1 MHTGKF
7 KDEKLYANARFC
19 TWSDIGNDKDHGQHY
34 PMQHRGG
41 AVMNMSQQVNQKVT
55 ASHLKRQAYCYV
67 RQSTLKQVFE
77 NTESTKR
84 QYALRERAVAL
95 GWPVVQIVTV
105 DSDLGETATSVA
117 DRKGFQKLMTE
128 VSLGRVGL
136 VMGLEVSRLAR
147 NNADWA
153 RLLEICAITD
163 TLILDEEGVYNPT
176 DFNDRLL
183 LNMKGTFSEVELH
196 VLRSR
201 LRGGI
206 LSKARRGEL
215 KTRLPTGFVYNHND
229 KIIIDPDKQVQQS
242 IRLFFDIFQ
251 RTGAAF
257 ATVKAFA
264 KDDVKFPC
272 RMHLGP
278 DKGKLKWQRLTS
290 ARALVILKNPRY
302 AGAYY
307 YGRQRS
313 RKNVDGSTTYFQ
325 VPRDQW
331 LVLLKDIHPG
341 YITWEQYE
349 ENLRRIRQNAIAYNV
364 IDRKTPPREGS
375 CLLQGLAVCGKCGQ
389 RMTIR
394 YKYQRKN
401 RLKPVYLCQRNR
413 IERWE
418 NSCQYIPGAAI
429 DEAISKLLL
438 ASVTPLTLEV
448 ALQVQKELENR
459 FYEADKLRKQQV
471 QRAEYEANLAR
482 RRFMQVDPD
491 NRLVADTLEAEWN
504 TKLRHLQDANDYYE
518 THRRRESE
526 KLKKAQQQKV
536 LKLTRDFPA
545 IWKNPKTPA
554 REKKRMIRFLI
565 EDVTMIRGEDI
576 TLHVRFKGGATK
588 TLKLPLP
595 LKGWQYNMTD
605 PKIVELV
612 DELLIDHSYSQIAT
626 ILNRRGYKSGQG
638 HRIDR
643 RTVVGITHKYKLKT
657 RYARLRATGKLRVNE
672 VAGLLG
678 VTVATVRRWGK
689 KGIIK
694 TYPYN
699 DRNECLY
706 EHPGVNSPLMKK
718 RAQQAENN

>member
-1 MHTGKF
+1 
-7 KDEKLYANARFC
+7 
-19 TWSDIGNDKDHGQHY
+19 
-34 PMQHRGG
+34 
-41 AVMNMSQQVNQKVT
+41 MSHLTEQKVT
-55 ASHLKRQAYCYV
+55 ASHLKRKAYCYV
-67 RQSTLKQVFE
+67 RQSTIKQVFE

-95 GWPVVQIVTV
+95 GWPLVQIVTV
-105 DSDLGETATSVA
+105 DSDQGETATSVA
-117 DRKGFQKLMTE
+117 DRQGFQKLMAD

-201 LRGGI
+201 LRGGV

-215 KTRLPTGFVYNHND
+215 KTRLPTGFVYDHND

-264 KDDVKFPC
+264 KDDVKIPC
-272 RMHLGP
+272 RIHLGP

-290 ARALVILKNPRY
+290 GRAQTILKNPRY

-325 VPRDQW
+325 VPRDEW
-331 LVLLKDIHPG
+331 LVLIKDAHPG

-364 IDRKTPPREGS
+364 IDRKTPPREGP
-375 CLLQGLAVCGKCGQ
+375 CLLQGLAICGKCGQ

-394 YKYQRKN
+394 YKYRSQK
-401 RLKPVYLCQRNR
+401 RLDPVYLCQRHR

-418 NSCQYIPGAAI
+418 SSCQYIPGAAI

-438 ASVTPLTLEV
+438 ESVTPLTLEV
-448 ALQVQKELENR
+448 AMQVQKELENR
-459 FYEADKLRKQQV
+459 FNDADKLRKQQV
-471 QRAEYEANLAR
+471 ERAEYEANLAR
-482 RRFMQVDPD
+482 RRFMKVDPD

-504 TKLRHLQDANDYYE
+504 EKLRELQDAHDYYE
-518 THRRRESE
+518 THRHRESE
-526 KLKKAQQQKV
+526 KLKQAQQKEV
-536 LKLTRDFPA
+536 FKLAKDFPRL
-545 IWKNPKTPA
+545 WKNPKTPA

-565 EDVTMIRGEDI
+565 EDVTMTRGKEI
-576 TLHVRFKGGATK
+576 LLCVRFKGGATK
-588 TLKLPLP
+588 MMSLPLP
-595 LKGWQYNMTD
+595 LKGWQYNVTN
-605 PKIVELV
+605 PEIVEIV
-612 DELLIDHSYSQIAT
+612 DELLTNHTNSEIA
-626 ILNRRGYKSGQG
+626 IKLNKLDYKSGQG
-638 HRIDR
+638 HQFDR
-643 RTVVGITHKYKLKT
+643 TIVKGITHSYKLKT
-657 RYARLRATGKLRVNE
+657 RFARLRATGMLTADE
-672 VAGLLG
+672 VASLLR

-689 KGIIK
+689 NGTIK

-699 DRNECLY
+699 DRNGCLY
-706 EHPGVNSPLMKK
+706 EHPGVTSALMKN
-718 RAQQAENN
+718 RA

>member
-1 MHTGKF
+1 MPLH
-7 KDEKLYANARFC
+7 
-19 TWSDIGNDKDHGQHY
+19 
-34 PMQHRGG
+34 
-41 AVMNMSQQVNQKVT
+41 VNQKVT

-105 DSDLGETATSVA
+105 DSDLGETAASVS
-117 DRKGFQKLMTE
+117 DRQGFQKLMTE

-153 RLLEICAITD
+153 RLLEICGITD
-163 TLILDEEGVYNPT
+163 TLILDEEGIYDPT

-201 LRGGI
+201 LRGGA
-206 LSKARRGEL
+206 LSKARRGEF
-215 KTRLPTGFVYNHND
+215 KTRLPTGFVYDHND
-229 KIIIDPDKQVQQS
+229 KIIIDPDTQVQQS
-242 IRLFFDIFQ
+242 FLLFFDVFQ

-272 RMHLGP
+272 RIHMGP
-278 DKGKLKWQRLTS
+278 NKGELKWQRLTS
-290 ARALVILKNPRY
+290 SRAQMILRNPRY

-313 RKNVDGSTTYFQ
+313 RKNVDGSTSYFT

-331 LVLLKDIHPG
+331 IVLIKDAHPG

-349 ENLRRIRQNAIAYNV
+349 ENVQRVRQNAIAYN
-364 IDRKTPPREGS
+364 IIGRKTPPREGP
-375 CLLQGLAVCGKCGQ
+375 CLLQGLAICGKCGQ

-394 YKYQRKN
+394 YKYQSKGRIE
-401 RLKPVYLCQRNR
+401 PAYLCQRHR

-418 NSCQYIPGAAI
+418 NSCQYIPGAGI
-429 DEAISKLLL
+429 DEAISKLVFE
-438 ASVTPLTLEV
+438 SVTPLTLEV
-448 ALQVQKELENR
+448 ALQVQRELENR
-459 FYEADKLRKQQV
+459 FNEADKLRKQQV
-471 QRAEYEANLAR
+471 ERAQYEANLAR

-504 TKLRHLQDANDYYE
+504 EKLRHLQDASDYYE

-526 KLKKAQQQKV
+526 KLKKLQEQEV

-545 IWKNPKTPA
+545 IWKNPRTPA

-565 EDVTMIRGEDI
+565 EDVTMIRAEDI

-595 LKGWQYNMTD
+595 LQGWQYNLTD
-605 PKIVELV
+605 PKIVEIV
-612 DELLIDHSYSQIAT
+612 DELLSDHTYSEIAT
-626 ILNRRGYKSGQG
+626 ILDNRGFKSGQG
-638 HRIDR
+638 SRITR
-643 RTVVGITHKYKLKT
+643 RTVVGITHGYKLKT
-657 RYARLRATGKLRVNE
+657 RYARLRATGKLRVEE
-672 VAGLLG
+672 VAKLLG
-678 VTVATVRRWGK
+678 KTVATVRRWGK
-689 KGIIK
+689 KVSSKPIPIMIAMDAF
-694 TYPYN
+694 TSIPVSTH
-699 DRNECLY
+699 RL
-706 EHPGVNSPLMKK
+706 
-718 RAQQAENN
+718 

>member
-1 MHTGKF
+1 
-7 KDEKLYANARFC
+7 
-19 TWSDIGNDKDHGQHY
+19 
-34 PMQHRGG
+34 
-41 AVMNMSQQVNQKVT
+41 MNMPYRANQKVT

-84 QYALRERAVAL
+84 QYALREHAIAL
-95 GWPVVQIVTV
+95 GWPMVQIVTI
-105 DSDLGETATSVA
+105 DTDLGETAASVA
-117 DRKGFQKLMTE
+117 DRQGFQKLMTE
-128 VSLGRVGL
+128 VSMGRVGL

-163 TLILDEEGVYNPT
+163 TLILDEEGIYNPT

-215 KTRLPTGFVYNHND
+215 KTRLPTGFVYDHND
-229 KIIIDPDKQVQQS
+229 KVIIDPDKQIQQCL
-242 IRLFFDIFQ
+242 RLFFDIFQ

-264 KDDVKFPC
+264 TDDMKFPC

-278 DKGKLKWQRLTS
+278 DKGKVKWQRLTS
-290 ARALVILKNPRY
+290 GRALSILNNPRF

-313 RKNVDGSTTYFQ
+313 RLNVDGSTTYFQ

-331 LVLLKDIHPG
+331 LVLIKDAHPG
-341 YITWEQYE
+341 YITWQQYE
-349 ENLRRIRQNAIAYNV
+349 DNLQRLRQNAVAYNV
-364 IDRKTPPREGS
+364 IDRKTPAREGP

-394 YKYQRKN
+394 YKYQKKGRIE
-401 RLKPVYLCQRNR
+401 PAYLCQRHR

-418 NSCQYIPGAAI
+418 SSCQYIPGAKI

-438 ASVTPLTLEV
+438 DSVTPLTLEV
-448 ALQVQKELENR
+448 ALQVQKELEDR
-459 FYEADKLRKQQV
+459 FNEADKLRKQQV
-471 QRAEYEANLAR
+471 QRAEYEANIAR

-504 TKLRHLQDANDYYE
+504 EKLRQLQDAIDYYE
-518 THRRRESE
+518 DHRQKESE
-526 KLKKAQQQKV
+526 KLKSVQKKEI
-536 LKLTRDFPA
+536 LKLAKDFPRL
-545 IWKNPKTPA
+545 WKNPRTPF

-565 EDVTMIRGEDI
+565 EDVTMIRKEENI
-576 TLHVRFKGGATK
+576 TLHVRFKGGAKK
-588 TLKLPLP
+588 TLTLPPP
-595 LKGWQYNMTD
+595 LKGWQYNATD
-605 PKIVELV
+605 PKIVQMV
-612 DELLIDHSYSQIAT
+612 DELLTDHNYAEIAT
-626 ILNRRGYKSGQG
+626 ILDNRGFKTSQDNRFDRNVIKS
-638 HRIDR
+638 
-643 RTVVGITHKYKLKT
+643 ITYNYKLKT
-657 RYARLRATGKLRVNE
+657 RFARLRATGKLTADE
-672 VAGLLG
+672 VASLLG
-678 VTVATVRRWGK
+678 VTAQTARKWGK
-689 KGIIK
+689 EGTIK

-699 DRNECLY
+699 DRNGCLY
-706 EHPGVNSPLMKK
+706 EHPGVNSPLMPSEHN
-718 RAQQAENN
+718 Q

>member
-1 MHTGKF
+1 
-7 KDEKLYANARFC
+7 
-19 TWSDIGNDKDHGQHY
+19 
-34 PMQHRGG
+34 
-41 AVMNMSQQVNQKVT
+41 MNMSPRANQKVS

-84 QYALRERAVAL
+84 QYALRERAIAL

-105 DSDLGETATSVA
+105 DSDLGQTATSVA
-117 DRKGFQKLMTE
+117 DRQGFQKLMTE

-153 RLLEICAITD
+153 RLLEICGITD
-163 TLILDEEGVYNPT
+163 TLILDEDGIYNPT

-215 KTRLPTGFVYNHND
+215 KTRLPTGFVYDHND

-264 KDDVKFPC
+264 ADDMKFPC

-278 DKGKLKWQRLTS
+278 DKDKVKWQRLTS
-290 ARALVILKNPRY
+290 GRALSILKNPRF

-313 RKNVDGSTTYFQ
+313 QINVDGSTTYFQ

-331 LVLLKDIHPG
+331 LVLIKDVHPG
-341 YITWEQYE
+341 YITWGQYE
-349 ENLRRIRQNAIAYNV
+349 ENLRRMRQNAVAYNN
-364 IDRKTPPREGS
+364 IDRKTPPREGP
-375 CLLQGLAVCGKCGQ
+375 CLLQGLAICGKCGQ

-394 YKYQRKN
+394 YKYQRKG
-401 RLKPVYLCQRNR
+401 RIEPAYLCQRNR

-418 NSCQYIPGAAI
+418 SSCQYIPGAGI
-429 DEAISKLLL
+429 DEAIGKLLL
-438 ASVTPLTLEV
+438 DSVTPLTLEV
-448 ALQVQKELENR
+448 ALQVQQELENR
-459 FYEADKLRKQQV
+459 FKEADKLRKQQV
-471 QRAEYEANLAR
+471 ERAEYEANLAR
-482 RRFMQVDPD
+482 RRFMQVDPE
-491 NRLVADTLEAEWN
+491 NRLVADTLEAQWN
-504 TKLRHLQDANDYYE
+504 EKLRHLQDANDYYE
-518 THRRRESE
+518 KHRRQESE
-526 KLKKAQQQKV
+526 KLKKTQQKEV
-536 LKLTRDFPA
+536 LQLAKDFPRL
-545 IWKNPKTPA
+545 WKNPRTPV
-554 REKKRMIRFLI
+554 REKKRMIRYLI
-565 EDVTMIRGEDI
+565 EDVTMIRADDI
-576 TLHVRFKGGATK
+576 RLHVRFKGGATK

-595 LKGWQYNMTD
+595 LKGWQYNVTD
-605 PKIVELV
+605 PKIVEIV
-612 DELLIDHSYSQIAT
+612 DELLTDHTNSEIAI
-626 ILNRRGYKSGQG
+626 ILNKRGYKSGQG

-643 RTVVGITHKYKLKT
+643 QTVVGITHKYKLKT
-657 RYARLRATGKLRVNE
+657 RYARLRATGKLRANE
-672 VAGLLG
+672 VANLLR

-689 KGIIK
+689 KGIIN

-699 DRNECLY
+699 DRNGCLY

-718 RAQQAENN
+718 RAQETENI

>member
-1 MHTGKF
+1 
-7 KDEKLYANARFC
+7 
-19 TWSDIGNDKDHGQHY
+19 
-34 PMQHRGG
+34 
-41 AVMNMSQQVNQKVT
+41 MNISQRVNQKVT

-95 GWPVVQIVTV
+95 GWPAVQIVTV
-105 DSDLGETATSVA
+105 DSDLGETASSVA
-117 DRKGFQKLMTE
+117 DRQGFQKLMTE

-147 NNADWA
+147 NNTDWA
-153 RLLEICAITD
+153 KLLEICAITD
-163 TLILDEEGVYNPT
+163 TLILDEEGVYDPT

-215 KTRLPTGFVYNHND
+215 KTRLPTGFVYDHD
-229 KIIIDPDKQVQQS
+229 DAVILDPDKRVQQS

-272 RMHLGP
+272 RLHLGP
-278 DKGKLKWQRLTS
+278 DRGQIKWQRLTS
-290 ARALVILKNPRY
+290 ARALVMLKNPRY

-331 LVLLKDIHPG
+331 LVLIKDAHPA
-341 YITWEQYE
+341 YISWEQYE
-349 ENLRRIRQNAIAYNV
+349 ENLHRLRQNAVAYNV
-364 IDRKTPPREGS
+364 IDRKTPPREGP
-375 CLLQGLAVCGKCGQ
+375 CLLQGLAICGKCGQ

-394 YKYQRKN
+394 YKYNRKG
-401 RLKPVYLCQRNR
+401 RVEPAYLCQRHR

-418 NSCQYIPGAAI
+418 SSCQYIPGAAI
-429 DEAISKLLL
+429 DTAIEKRLLE
-438 ASVTPLTLEV
+438 SVNPLTLEV
-448 ALQVQKELENR
+448 ALQVQKELESR
-459 FYEADKLRKQQV
+459 FAEADKLRKQQV
-471 QRAEYEANLAR
+471 ERAEYEANLAQ

-504 TKLRHLQDANDYYE
+504 GKLRRLQDANDYYE
-518 THRRRESE
+518 RHRKLESE
-526 KLKKAQQQKV
+526 RLKKVQEKRVIQLA
-536 LKLTRDFPA
+536 RDFPRL
-545 IWKNPKTPA
+545 WKNPNTSA
-554 REKKRMIRFLI
+554 REKKRMIRLLI
-565 EDVTMIRGEDI
+565 EDVTMIRDEQI
-576 TLHVRFKGGATK
+576 TLHVRFRGGATK
-588 TLKLPLP
+588 TLTLPPP
-595 LKGWQYNMTD
+595 LQGWQYSLTD
-605 PKIVELV
+605 PEIVKTI
-612 DELLIDHSYSQIAT
+612 DELLSDHTNSEIAT
-626 ILNRRGYKSGQG
+626 ILHNRGFRSGQG
-638 HRIDR
+638 HRIDG
-643 RTVVGITHKYKLKT
+643 TVVKSITHTYKLKT
-657 RYARLRATGKLRVNE
+657 RYARMRATGKLTAEE
-672 VAGLLG
+672 VAKLTK

-689 KGIIK
+689 KGMIK

-699 DRNECLY
+699 DRKGLLY
-706 EHPGVNSPLMKK
+706 EHPGVRSPLMKR
-718 RAQQAENN
+718 RA

>member
-1 MHTGKF
+1 
-7 KDEKLYANARFC
+7 
-19 TWSDIGNDKDHGQHY
+19 
-34 PMQHRGG
+34 
-41 AVMNMSQQVNQKVT
+41 MNMPRRANQKVS

-84 QYALRERAVAL
+84 QYALRERAIAL
-95 GWPVVQIVTV
+95 GWPAFQIVTV

-117 DRKGFQKLMTE
+117 DRQGFQKLMTE

-163 TLILDEEGVYNPT
+163 TLILDEEGVYDPT

-251 RTGAAF
+251 RTGAGF

-272 RMHLGP
+272 RIHLGP

-290 ARALVILKNPRY
+290 GRARVILKNPRY

-325 VPRDQW
+325 VPRNEW
-331 LVLLKDIHPG
+331 LVLIKDVHPG

-364 IDRKTPPREGS
+364 IDRKTPPREGP
-375 CLLQGLAVCGKCGQ
+375 CLLQGLAICGKCGQ

-394 YKYQRKN
+394 YKYQRKG
-401 RLKPVYLCQRNR
+401 RIDPVYLCQRHR

-418 NSCQYIPGAAI
+418 SSCQYIPGASI

-438 ASVTPLTLEV
+438 ESVTPLTLEV

-459 FYEADKLRKQQV
+459 FNEADKLRKQQV
-471 QRAEYEANLAR
+471 VRAEYEANLAR

-504 TKLRHLQDANDYYE
+504 GKLRHLQDANDYYE
-518 THRRRESE
+518 THRRRESD
-526 KLKKAQQQKV
+526 KLKKAQQKEV
-536 LKLTRDFPA
+536 LKLAKDFPRL
-545 IWKNPKTPA
+545 WKNPRTPV

-565 EDVTMIRGEDI
+565 EDVTMIRAANI

-588 TLKLPLP
+588 TLKIPLP
-595 LKGWQYNMTD
+595 LKGWQYNLTD
-605 PKIVELV
+605 QKIVEIV
-612 DELLIDHSYSQIAT
+612 DELLPDHTYSEIAT
-626 ILNRRGYKSGQG
+626 ILDKRGYKSGQG

-643 RTVVGITHKYKLKT
+643 NVVKGITHKYKLKT
-657 RYARLRATGKLRVNE
+657 RFARLRATGKLTVDE
-672 VAGLLG
+672 VASLLG
-678 VTVATVRRWGK
+678 VTAATVRRWAK
-689 KGIIK
+689 KDVIK

-699 DRNECLY
+699 DRNGCLY

-718 RAQQAENN
+718 RAQEAENK

>member
-1 MHTGKF
+1 
-7 KDEKLYANARFC
+7 
-19 TWSDIGNDKDHGQHY
+19 
-34 PMQHRGG
+34 
-41 AVMNMSQQVNQKVT
+41 MNMPRRANQKVS

-84 QYALRERAVAL
+84 QYALRERAIAL
-95 GWPVVQIVTV
+95 GWPAFQIVTV

-117 DRKGFQKLMTE
+117 DRQGFQKLMTE

-163 TLILDEEGVYNPT
+163 TLILDEEGVYDPT

-272 RMHLGP
+272 RIHLGP

-290 ARALVILKNPRY
+290 GRARVILKNPRY

-325 VPRDQW
+325 VPRNEW
-331 LVLLKDIHPG
+331 LVLIKDVHPG

-364 IDRKTPPREGS
+364 IDRKTPPREGP
-375 CLLQGLAVCGKCGQ
+375 CLLQGLAICGKCGQ

-394 YKYQRKN
+394 YKYQRKG
-401 RLKPVYLCQRNR
+401 RIDAVYLCQRHR

-418 NSCQYIPGAAI
+418 SSCQYIPGASI

-438 ASVTPLTLEV
+438 ESVTPLTLEV

-459 FYEADKLRKQQV
+459 FNEADKLRKQQV
-471 QRAEYEANLAR
+471 VRAEYEANLAR

-504 TKLRHLQDANDYYE
+504 GKLRHLQDANDYYE
-518 THRRRESE
+518 THRRRESD
-526 KLKKAQQQKV
+526 KLKKAQQKEV
-536 LKLTRDFPA
+536 LKLAKDFPRL
-545 IWKNPKTPA
+545 WKNPRTPV

-565 EDVTMIRGEDI
+565 EDVTMIRAANI

-588 TLKLPLP
+588 TLKIPLP
-595 LKGWQYNMTD
+595 LKGWQYNLTD
-605 PKIVELV
+605 QKIVEIV
-612 DELLIDHSYSQIAT
+612 DELLPDHTYSEIAT
-626 ILNRRGYKSGQG
+626 ILDKRGYKSGQG

-643 RTVVGITHKYKLKT
+643 NVVKGITHKYKLKT
-657 RYARLRATGKLRVNE
+657 RFARLRATGKLTVDE
-672 VAGLLG
+672 VASLLG
-678 VTVATVRRWGK
+678 VTAATVRRWAK
-689 KGIIK
+689 KDVIK

-699 DRNECLY
+699 DRNGCLY

-718 RAQQAENN
+718 RAQEAENK

>member
-1 MHTGKF
+1 
-7 KDEKLYANARFC
+7 
-19 TWSDIGNDKDHGQHY
+19 
-34 PMQHRGG
+34 
-41 AVMNMSQQVNQKVT
+41 MNMPRRVNQKVT

-84 QYALRERAVAL
+84 QYALRERAIAL

-117 DRKGFQKLMTE
+117 DRQGFQKLMTE
-128 VSLGRVGL
+128 VSLGHVGL

-215 KTRLPTGFVYNHND
+215 KTRLPTGFVYDHND

-242 IRLFFDIFQ
+242 LRLFFDIFQ

-272 RMHLGP
+272 RIHLGP
-278 DKGKLKWQRLTS
+278 DKGNLKWQRLTS
-290 ARALVILKNPRY
+290 GRARVILKNPRY

-325 VPRDQW
+325 VPRDEW
-331 LVLLKDIHPG
+331 LVLIKDVHPG

-364 IDRKTPPREGS
+364 IDRKTPPREGP
-375 CLLQGLAVCGKCGQ
+375 CLLQGLAICGKCGQ

-394 YKYQRKN
+394 YKYQRKG
-401 RLKPVYLCQRNR
+401 RIDPVYLCQRHR

-418 NSCQYIPGAAI
+418 SSCQYIPGASI

-438 ASVTPLTLEV
+438 ESVTPLTFEV
-448 ALQVQKELENR
+448 ALQVQKELQNR
-459 FYEADKLRKQQV
+459 FNEADKLRKQQV
-471 QRAEYEANLAR
+471 VRAEYEANLAR

-504 TKLRHLQDANDYYE
+504 EKLRHLQDASDYYE
-518 THRRRESE
+518 THRRRESD
-526 KLKKAQQQKV
+526 KLKNAQQKEV
-536 LKLTRDFPA
+536 LKLAKDFPKL
-545 IWKNPKTPA
+545 WKNPRTPV

-565 EDVTMIRGEDI
+565 ENVTMIRGENI

-588 TLKLPLP
+588 TLKIPLP
-595 LKGWQYNMTD
+595 LKGWQYNLTD
-605 PKIVELV
+605 QKIVEIV
-612 DELLIDHSYSQIAT
+612 DELLPDHTYSEIAT
-626 ILNRRGYKSGQG
+626 ILDKRGYKSGQG

-643 RTVVGITHKYKLKT
+643 NVVKGITHKYKLKT
-657 RYARLRATGKLRVNE
+657 RFARLRATGKLTVDE
-672 VAGLLG
+672 VASLLG
-678 VTVATVRRWGK
+678 VTAATVRRWAK
-689 KGIIK
+689 KDLIK

-699 DRNECLY
+699 DRNGCLY

-718 RAQQAENN
+718 RAQKAENK

>member
-1 MHTGKF
+1 
-7 KDEKLYANARFC
+7 
-19 TWSDIGNDKDHGQHY
+19 
-34 PMQHRGG
+34 
-41 AVMNMSQQVNQKVT
+41 MSMPQQANQKVT
-55 ASHLKRQAYCYV
+55 SSHLKRQAYCYV

-84 QYALRERAVAL
+84 QYALRERAIAL

-117 DRKGFQKLMTE
+117 DRQGFQKLMTE
-128 VSLGRVGL
+128 VSMGRVGL

-163 TLILDEEGVYNPT
+163 TLILDEEGIYNPT

-215 KTRLPTGFVYNHND
+215 KTRLPTGFVYDHNG
-229 KIIIDPDKQVQQS
+229 KTILDPDKQVQQS
-242 IRLFFDIFQ
+242 VRMFFDIFQ

-272 RMHLGP
+272 RIHLGP

-313 RKNVDGSTTYFQ
+313 RKNVDGSMTYFT
-325 VPRDQW
+325 VPREEW
-331 LVLLKDIHPG
+331 LVLLKDVHPG

-349 ENLRRIRQNAIAYNV
+349 ANLRRVRQNAIAYNV
-364 IDRKTPPREGS
+364 IGRKTPPREGS
-375 CLLQGLAVCGKCGQ
+375 CLLQGLVVCGKCGQ

-401 RLKPVYLCQRNR
+401 RLEPVYLCQRNR

-418 NSCQYIPGAAI
+418 NSCQYIPGAEI
-429 DEAISKLLL
+429 DKAISKLLL
-438 ASVTPLTLEV
+438 ESVTPLSLEV

-459 FYEADKLRKQQV
+459 FNEADKLRRQQV
-471 QRAEYEANLAR
+471 ERSEYEANLAR

-504 TKLRHLQDANDYYE
+504 EKLRHLQNANDHYE
-518 THRRRESE
+518 KHRRRESE
-526 KLKKAQQQKV
+526 KLKSVQQQEV
-536 LKLTRDFPA
+536 LKLTKNFPQV
-545 IWKNPKTPA
+545 WKNPKTPV

-565 EDVTMIRGEDI
+565 EDVTMIRGENI

-588 TLKLPLP
+588 TVKLPLP
-595 LKGWQYNMTD
+595 LKGWQYTMTD
-605 PKIVELV
+605 PKIVEIV
-612 DELLIDHSYSQIAT
+612 DELLSDHSYSEIAA
-626 ILNRRGYKSGQG
+626 ILDNRGFKSGQG
-638 HRIDR
+638 SRITS
-643 RTVVGITHKYKLKT
+643 RTIVGITHGYKLKT
-657 RYARLRATGKLRVNE
+657 RYARLRATGKLRVEE
-672 VAGLLG
+672 VAKLLG
-678 VTVATVRRWGK
+678 RTVATVRRYGK

-699 DRNECLY
+699 DRNGCLY
-706 EHPGVNSPLMKK
+706 EHPGINSPLMRKK
-718 RAQQAENN
+718 SKNN

>member
-1 MHTGKF
+1 
-7 KDEKLYANARFC
+7 
-19 TWSDIGNDKDHGQHY
+19 
-34 PMQHRGG
+34 
-41 AVMNMSQQVNQKVT
+41 MNMPYRANQKVT

-84 QYALRERAVAL
+84 QYALREHAIAL
-95 GWPVVQIVTV
+95 GWPMVQIVTI
-105 DSDLGETATSVA
+105 DTDLGETAASVA
-117 DRKGFQKLMTE
+117 DRQGFQKLMTE
-128 VSLGRVGL
+128 VSMGRVGL

-163 TLILDEEGVYNPT
+163 TLILDEEGIYSPT

-215 KTRLPTGFVYNHND
+215 KTRLPTGFVYDHND
-229 KIIIDPDKQVQQS
+229 KVIIDPDKQIQQCL
-242 IRLFFDIFQ
+242 RLFFDIFQ

-264 KDDVKFPC
+264 TDDMKFPC

-278 DKGKLKWQRLTS
+278 DKGKVKWQRLTS
-290 ARALVILKNPRY
+290 GRALSILNNPRF

-313 RKNVDGSTTYFQ
+313 RLNVDGSTTYFQ

-331 LVLLKDIHPG
+331 LVLIKDAHPG
-341 YITWEQYE
+341 YITWQQYE
-349 ENLRRIRQNAIAYNV
+349 DNLQRLRQNAVAYNV
-364 IDRKTPPREGS
+364 IDRKTPAREGP

-394 YKYQRKN
+394 YKYQKKGRIE
-401 RLKPVYLCQRNR
+401 PAYLCQRHR

-418 NSCQYIPGAAI
+418 SSCQYIPGAKI

-438 ASVTPLTLEV
+438 DSVTPLTLEV
-448 ALQVQKELENR
+448 ALQVQKELEDR
-459 FYEADKLRKQQV
+459 FNEADKLRKQQV
-471 QRAEYEANLAR
+471 QRAEYEANIAR

-504 TKLRHLQDANDYYE
+504 EKLRQLQDAIDYYE
-518 THRRRESE
+518 DHRQKESE
-526 KLKKAQQQKV
+526 KLKSVQKKEV
-536 LKLTRDFPA
+536 LKLAKDFPRL
-545 IWKNPKTPA
+545 WKNPRTPV

-565 EDVTMIRGEDI
+565 EDVTMIRKEENI
-576 TLHVRFKGGATK
+576 TLHVRFKGGAKK
-588 TLKLPLP
+588 TLTLPPP
-595 LKGWQYNMTD
+595 LKGWQYNATD
-605 PKIVELV
+605 PKIVQMV
-612 DELLIDHSYSQIAT
+612 DELLTDHNYAEIAT
-626 ILNRRGYKSGQG
+626 ILDNRGFKTSQDNRFDRNVIKS
-638 HRIDR
+638 
-643 RTVVGITHKYKLKT
+643 ITYNYKLKT
-657 RYARLRATGKLRVNE
+657 RFARLRATGKLTADE
-672 VAGLLG
+672 VASLLG
-678 VTVATVRRWGK
+678 VTAQTARKWGK
-689 KGIIK
+689 EGTIK

-699 DRNECLY
+699 DRNGCLY
-706 EHPGVNSPLMKK
+706 EHPGVNSPPMLSEHNQLIIKI
-718 RAQQAENN
+718 

>member
-1 MHTGKF
+1 
-7 KDEKLYANARFC
+7 
-19 TWSDIGNDKDHGQHY
+19 
-34 PMQHRGG
+34 
-41 AVMNMSQQVNQKVT
+41 MNMVQQINQKVT

-84 QYALRERAVAL
+84 QYALRDRAVAL

-117 DRKGFQKLMTE
+117 DRQGFQKLMTE

-215 KTRLPTGFVYNHND
+215 KTRLPTGFVYDHND
-229 KIIIDPDKQVQQS
+229 KVIIDPDKQIQQS

-264 KDDVKFPC
+264 TDDMKFPC

-278 DKGKLKWQRLTS
+278 DKGKVKWQRLTS
-290 ARALVILKNPRY
+290 GRALVILNNPRY

-331 LVLLKDIHPG
+331 LVLIKDAHPG
-341 YITWEQYE
+341 FITWQQYE
-349 ENLRRIRQNAIAYNV
+349 ENLQRMRQNAIAYNL
-364 IDRKTPPREGS
+364 IGRKTPPREGP
-375 CLLQGLAVCGKCGQ
+375 CLLQGLAICGKCGQ

-394 YKYQRKN
+394 YKYQRKG
-401 RLKPVYLCQRNR
+401 RIEPAYLCQRNR

-418 NSCQYIPGAAI
+418 SSCQYIPGAGI
-429 DEAISKLLL
+429 DEAISNLLL
-438 ASVTPLTLEV
+438 ESVMPLTLEV
-448 ALQVQKELENR
+448 ALQVQQEMENR
-459 FYEADKLRKQQV
+459 FKEADKLRKQQV
-471 QRAEYEANLAR
+471 ERAEYEANLAR

-504 TKLRHLQDANDYYE
+504 EKLRHLQDANDYYE
-518 THRRRESE
+518 DHRQKESE
-526 KLKKAQQQKV
+526 KLKSAQKKEV
-536 LKLTRDFPA
+536 LKLAKDFPRL
-545 IWKNPKTPA
+545 WKNPRTPA

-565 EDVTMIRGEDI
+565 EDVTMNRGEENI
-576 TLHVRFKGGATK
+576 TLHVRFKGGAKK
-588 TLKLPLP
+588 TLTLPPP
-595 LKGWQYNMTD
+595 LKGWQYNATD
-605 PKIVELV
+605 PKIVQMV
-612 DELLIDHSYSQIAT
+612 DELLTDHNYAEIAT
-626 ILNRRGYKSGQG
+626 ILDKRGYKSSQG
-638 HRIDR
+638 NRFDR
-643 RTVVGITHKYKLKT
+643 NVVKSITYKYKLKT
-657 RYARLRATGKLRVNE
+657 RFARLRATGKLTADE
-672 VAGLLG
+672 VASLLG
-678 VTVATVRRWGK
+678 VTAQTVRKWGK
-689 KGIIK
+689 EGTIK

-699 DRNECLY
+699 DRNGCLY

-718 RAQQAENN
+718 

>member
-1 MHTGKF
+1 
-7 KDEKLYANARFC
+7 
-19 TWSDIGNDKDHGQHY
+19 
-34 PMQHRGG
+34 
-41 AVMNMSQQVNQKVT
+41 MNMPQRVNQKVT

-67 RQSTLKQVFE
+67 RQSTLKQVFQ

-95 GWPVVQIVTV
+95 GWPVVQIVTI
-105 DSDLGETATSVA
+105 DSDLGETAASVV
-117 DRKGFQKLMTE
+117 DRQGFQKLMTE
-128 VSLGRVGL
+128 VSMGRVGL

-153 RLLEICAITD
+153 RLLEICALTD
-163 TLILDEEGVYNPT
+163 TLILDEEGIYDPT

-215 KTRLPTGFVYNHND
+215 KTRLPTGFVYDHND

-272 RMHLGP
+272 RLHLGP
-278 DKGKLKWQRLTS
+278 DKGKIKWQRLTS
-290 ARALVILKNPRY
+290 GRALVILKNPRY

-325 VPRDQW
+325 VPRDEW
-331 LVLLKDIHPG
+331 LVLIKDVHPG
-341 YITWEQYE
+341 YITWDQYE
-349 ENLRRIRQNAIAYNV
+349 ENLRRIRQNAVAYNV
-364 IDRKTPPREGS
+364 VDRKTPPREGP
-375 CLLQGLAVCGKCGQ
+375 CLLQGLAICGKCGQ

-394 YKYQRKN
+394 YKYQNKGRID
-401 RLKPVYLCQRNR
+401 PVYLCQRQR

-418 NSCQYIPGAAI
+418 NSCQYIPGASI

-438 ASVTPLTLEV
+438 ESVTPLTLDM

-459 FYEADKLRKQQV
+459 FNEADKLRKQQV
-471 QRAEYEANLAR
+471 ERAEYEANIAR

-504 TKLRHLQDANDYYE
+504 EKLRQLQDASDYYE
-518 THRRRESE
+518 THRRQESE
-526 KLKKAQQQKV
+526 KLKKAQQKEV
-536 LKLTRDFPA
+536 LKLAKDFPRL
-545 IWKNPKTPA
+545 WKNPRTPV

-565 EDVTMIRGEDI
+565 EDVTMIREKKILRCTFD
-576 TLHVRFKGGATK
+576 
-588 TLKLPLP
+588 LKAV
-595 LKGWQYNMTD
+595 Q
-605 PKIVELV
+605 
-612 DELLIDHSYSQIAT
+612 
-626 ILNRRGYKSGQG
+626 
-638 HRIDR
+638 
-643 RTVVGITHKYKLKT
+643 
-657 RYARLRATGKLRVNE
+657 
-672 VAGLLG
+672 
-678 VTVATVRRWGK
+678 
-689 KGIIK
+689 
-694 TYPYN
+694 
-699 DRNECLY
+699 
-706 EHPGVNSPLMKK
+706 KK
-718 RAQQAENN
+718 R

>member
-1 MHTGKF
+1 
-7 KDEKLYANARFC
+7 
-19 TWSDIGNDKDHGQHY
+19 
-34 PMQHRGG
+34 
-41 AVMNMSQQVNQKVT
+41 MNTPQWINQKVT

-84 QYALRERAVAL
+84 QYALRDRAIAL

-117 DRKGFQKLMTE
+117 DRQGFQKLMTE

-153 RLLEICAITD
+153 RLLEICGITD
-163 TLILDEEGVYNPT
+163 TLILDEEGIYNPT

-215 KTRLPTGFVYNHND
+215 KTRLPTGFVYDHND
-229 KIIIDPDKQVQQS
+229 KVIIDPDKQIQQS

-264 KDDVKFPC
+264 TDDMKFPC

-278 DKGKLKWQRLTS
+278 DKGTVKWQRLTS
-290 ARALVILKNPRY
+290 GRALSILNNPRFS
-302 AGAYY
+302 GAYY

-313 RKNVDGSTTYFQ
+313 RKNVDGSTTFFH
-325 VPRDQW
+325 VPQDQW
-331 LVLLKDIHPG
+331 LVLIKDAHPG
-341 YITWEQYE
+341 FITWQQYE
-349 ENLRRIRQNAIAYNV
+349 ENLQRMRQNAIAYNL
-364 IDRKTPPREGS
+364 IGRKTPPREGP

-394 YKYQRKN
+394 YKHQRN
-401 RLKPVYLCQRNR
+401 RRLDPVYLCQRNR

-418 NSCQYIPGAAI
+418 NSCQYIPGAGI
-429 DEAISKLLL
+429 DEAIGKLLL
-438 ASVTPLTLEV
+438 DSVTPLTLEV
-448 ALQVQKELENR
+448 TLQVQKELENR
-459 FYEADKLRKQQV
+459 FKEADKLRKQQV
-471 QRAEYEANLAR
+471 DRAEYEANLAR

-504 TKLRHLQDANDYYE
+504 EKLRHLQDANDYYE
-518 THRRRESE
+518 THRRQESE
-526 KLKKAQQQKV
+526 RLKKAQQQEV
-536 LKLTRDFPA
+536 LKLARDFPRL
-545 IWKNPKTPA
+545 WENPRTPV

-595 LKGWQYNMTD
+595 LKGWRYNLTD
-605 PKIVELV
+605 PKIVEIV
-612 DELLIDHSYSQIAT
+612 DELLSDHTYSEIAT
-626 ILNRRGYKSGQG
+626 ILAERGYKSGQG
-638 HRIDR
+638 HRIDS
-643 RTVVGITHKYKLKT
+643 RTVIGITHGYKLKT
-657 RYARLRATGKLRVNE
+657 RYARLRATGKLRVDE
-672 VAGLLG
+672 VASLLG

-689 KGIIK
+689 RGIIK
-694 TYPYN
+694 THPYN
-699 DRNECLY
+699 DRNGCLY

-718 RAQQAENN
+718 RAQAAENK

>member
-1 MHTGKF
+1 M
-7 KDEKLYANARFC
+7 NR
-19 TWSDIGNDKDHGQHY
+19 S
-34 PMQHRGG
+34 HR
-41 AVMNMSQQVNQKVT
+41 ASQKVT

-84 QYALRERAVAL
+84 QYALREQALVL
-95 GWPVVQIVTV
+95 GWPMVQIVTI
-105 DSDLGETATSVA
+105 DSDLGETAASVA
-117 DRKGFQKLMTE
+117 DRQGFQKLMTE
-128 VSLGRVGL
+128 VSMGRVGL

-215 KTRLPTGFVYNHND
+215 KTRLPTGFVYDHND
-229 KIIIDPDKQVQQS
+229 KIIIDPDKHVQQS

-272 RMHLGP
+272 RIHLGP
-278 DKGKLKWQRLTS
+278 DKGRLKWQRLTS
-290 ARALVILKNPRY
+290 GRALVILNNPRY

-331 LVLLKDIHPG
+331 LVLIKDIHPG

-364 IDRKTPPREGS
+364 IDKKTPPREGP

-394 YKYQRKN
+394 YKYQRKA
-401 RLKPVYLCQRNR
+401 RLDPVYLCQRLR

-418 NSCQYIPGAAI
+418 NSCQYIPGAGI

-438 ASVTPLTLEV
+438 ESVTPLTLEV

-459 FYEADKLRKQQV
+459 FNEADKLRKQQV

-504 TKLRHLQDANDYYE
+504 EKLRHLQDAIDYYE
-518 THRRRESE
+518 DHRQKESE
-526 KLKKAQQQKV
+526 KLKSAQKKEV
-536 LKLTRDFPA
+536 LKLAKDFPRL
-545 IWKNPKTPA
+545 WKNPRTPA

-565 EDVTMIRGEDI
+565 EDVTMIRGEENI
-576 TLHVRFKGGATK
+576 TLHVRFKGGAKK
-588 TLKLPLP
+588 TLTLPPP
-595 LKGWQYNMTD
+595 LKGWQYNATD
-605 PKIVELV
+605 PKIVQMV
-612 DELLIDHSYSQIAT
+612 DELLTDHNYAEIAT
-626 ILNRRGYKSGQG
+626 ILDKRGYKSSQG
-638 HRIDR
+638 NRFDR
-643 RTVVGITHKYKLKT
+643 NVVKSITYKYKLKT
-657 RYARLRATGKLRVNE
+657 RYARLRATGKLTADE
-672 VAGLLG
+672 VASLLG
-678 VTVATVRRWGK
+678 VTAQTVRKWGK
-689 KGIIK
+689 EGSIK

-699 DRNECLY
+699 DRNGCLY

-718 RAQQAENN
+718 

>member
-1 MHTGKF
+1 
-7 KDEKLYANARFC
+7 
-19 TWSDIGNDKDHGQHY
+19 
-34 PMQHRGG
+34 
-41 AVMNMSQQVNQKVT
+41 MNMVQQINQKVT

-84 QYALRERAVAL
+84 QYALRDRAVAL

-117 DRKGFQKLMTE
+117 DRQGFQKLMTE

-215 KTRLPTGFVYNHND
+215 KTRLPTGFVYDHND
-229 KIIIDPDKQVQQS
+229 KVIIDPDKQIQQS

-264 KDDVKFPC
+264 TDDMKFPC

-278 DKGKLKWQRLTS
+278 DKGKVKWQRLTS
-290 ARALVILKNPRY
+290 GRALVILNNPRY

-331 LVLLKDIHPG
+331 LVLIKDAHPG
-341 YITWEQYE
+341 FITWQQYE
-349 ENLRRIRQNAIAYNV
+349 ENLQRMRQNAIAYNL
-364 IDRKTPPREGS
+364 IGRKTPPREGP
-375 CLLQGLAVCGKCGQ
+375 CLLQGLAICGKCGQ

-394 YKYQRKN
+394 YKYQRKG
-401 RLKPVYLCQRNR
+401 RIEPAYLCQRNR

-418 NSCQYIPGAAI
+418 SSCQYIPGAGI

-438 ASVTPLTLEV
+438 ESVTPLTLEV

-459 FYEADKLRKQQV
+459 FNEADKLRKQQV
-471 QRAEYEANLAR
+471 VRAEYEANPAR

-504 TKLRHLQDANDYYE
+504 EKLRHLQDAIDYYE
-518 THRRRESE
+518 DHR
-526 KLKKAQQQKV
+526 
-536 LKLTRDFPA
+536 
-545 IWKNPKTPA
+545 
-554 REKKRMIRFLI
+554 
-565 EDVTMIRGEDI
+565 
-576 TLHVRFKGGATK
+576 
-588 TLKLPLP
+588 
-595 LKGWQYNMTD
+595 
-605 PKIVELV
+605 
-612 DELLIDHSYSQIAT
+612 
-626 ILNRRGYKSGQG
+626 
-638 HRIDR
+638 
-643 RTVVGITHKYKLKT
+643 
-657 RYARLRATGKLRVNE
+657 
-672 VAGLLG
+672 
-678 VTVATVRRWGK
+678 
-689 KGIIK
+689 
-694 TYPYN
+694 
-699 DRNECLY
+699 
-706 EHPGVNSPLMKK
+706 
-718 RAQQAENN
+718 

>member
-1 MHTGKF
+1 
-7 KDEKLYANARFC
+7 
-19 TWSDIGNDKDHGQHY
+19 
-34 PMQHRGG
+34 
-41 AVMNMSQQVNQKVT
+41 MNMSQQVNQKVT

-84 QYALRERAVAL
+84 QYSLRERAVAL

-215 KTRLPTGFVYNHND
+215 KTRLPTGFVYDHND

-325 VPRDQW
+325 VPRDDW
-331 LVLLKDIHPG
+331 LVLIKDVHPG

-349 ENLRRIRQNAIAYNV
+349 ENLRRIRENAVAYNV
-364 IDRKTPPREGS
+364 IDRKTPPREGP
-375 CLLQGLAVCGKCGQ
+375 CLLQGLAICGKCGQ

-394 YKYQRKN
+394 YKYQRKG
-401 RLKPVYLCQRNR
+401 RIDPVYLCQRHR

-418 NSCQYIPGAAI
+418 SSCQYIPGASI

-438 ASVTPLTLEV
+438 ESITPLTLEV

-459 FYEADKLRKQQV
+459 FNEADKLRKQQV
-471 QRAEYEANLAR
+471 VRAEYEANLAR

-504 TKLRHLQDANDYYE
+504 EKLRHLQDANDYYE
-518 THRRRESE
+518 THRHRESE
-526 KLKKAQQQKV
+526 KLKKVQQVEV
-536 LKLTRDFPA
+536 LKLAKDFPRL
-545 IWKNPKTPA
+545 WKNPKTPA

-565 EDVTMIRGEDI
+565 EDVTMTRAEDI

-605 PKIVELV
+605 PKIVEIV
-612 DELLIDHSYSQIAT
+612 DELLSDHSYSEIAT
-626 ILNRRGYKSGQG
+626 ILNKHGYKSGQG

-657 RYARLRATGKLRVNE
+657 RYARLRATGKLRINE
-672 VAGLLG
+672 IASLLG

>member
-1 MHTGKF
+1 
-7 KDEKLYANARFC
+7 
-19 TWSDIGNDKDHGQHY
+19 
-34 PMQHRGG
+34 
-41 AVMNMSQQVNQKVT
+41 MNMSHRVNQKVT
-55 ASHLKRQAYCYV
+55 ASHLKRLAYCYV

-84 QYALRERAVAL
+84 QYALREQAVAL
-95 GWPVVQIVTV
+95 GWPMIQIVTI
-105 DSDLGETATSVA
+105 DSDLGETAASVA
-117 DRKGFQKLMTE
+117 DRQGFQKLMTE
-128 VSLGRVGL
+128 VSMGRVGL

-153 RLLEICAITD
+153 RLLEICALTD
-163 TLILDEEGVYNPT
+163 TLILDEEGIYDPT

-215 KTRLPTGFVYNHND
+215 KTRLPTGFVYDHND

-264 KDDVKFPC
+264 TDDVKFPC
-272 RMHLGP
+272 RIHLGP
-278 DKGKLKWQRLTS
+278 DKGRLKWQRLTS
-290 ARALVILKNPRY
+290 GRALVILNNPRY

-331 LVLLKDIHPG
+331 LVLIKDVHPG
-341 YITWEQYE
+341 YISWEQYE
-349 ENLRRIRQNAIAYNV
+349 ENLRRIRQNAIAYNN
-364 IDRKTPPREGS
+364 IDRKTPPREGP

-394 YKYQRKN
+394 YKYQRKG
-401 RLKPVYLCQRNR
+401 RIEPAYLCQRNR

-418 NSCQYIPGAAI
+418 SSCQYIPGAGI
-429 DEAISKLLL
+429 DEAIGNLLL
-438 ASVTPLTLEV
+438 ESVMPLTLEV

-459 FYEADKLRKQQV
+459 FNEADKLRKQQV
-471 QRAEYEANLAR
+471 QRAEYEANLVR

-504 TKLRHLQDANDYYE
+504 EKLRHLQDAIDYYE
-518 THRRRESE
+518 DHRQKKSE
-526 KLKKAQQQKV
+526 KLKSAQKKEV
-536 LKLTRDFPA
+536 LKLAKDFPRL
-545 IWKNPKTPA
+545 WKNPRTPA

-565 EDVTMIRGEDI
+565 EDVTMIRGEENI
-576 TLHVRFKGGATK
+576 TLHVRFKGGAKK
-588 TLKLPLP
+588 TLTLPPP
-595 LKGWQYNMTD
+595 LKGWQYNATD
-605 PKIVELV
+605 PKIVQMV
-612 DELLIDHSYSQIAT
+612 DELLTDHNYAEIAT
-626 ILNRRGYKSGQG
+626 ILDKRGYKSSQG
-638 HRIDR
+638 NRFDR
-643 RTVVGITHKYKLKT
+643 NVVKSITYKYKLKT
-657 RYARLRATGKLRVNE
+657 RFARLRATGKLTADE
-672 VAGLLG
+672 VASLLG
-678 VTVATVRRWGK
+678 VTAQTVRKWGK
-689 KGIIK
+689 EGTIK

-699 DRNECLY
+699 DRNGCLY

-718 RAQQAENN
+718 

>member
-1 MHTGKF
+1 
-7 KDEKLYANARFC
+7 
-19 TWSDIGNDKDHGQHY
+19 
-34 PMQHRGG
+34 
-41 AVMNMSQQVNQKVT
+41 MNMPQQANQKVT
-55 ASHLKRQAYCYV
+55 ASHLKRQAFCYV
-67 RQSTLKQVFE
+67 RQSTLKQVFQ

-95 GWPVVQIVTV
+95 GWPVVQIVTI
-105 DSDLGETATSVA
+105 DSDLGETAASVV

-128 VSLGRVGL
+128 VSMGRVGL

-147 NNADWA
+147 NNMDWA
-153 RLLEICAITD
+153 RLLEICALTD
-163 TLILDEEGVYNPT
+163 TLILDEEGIYDPT

-215 KTRLPTGFVYNHND
+215 KTRLPTGFVYDHND

-272 RMHLGP
+272 RLHLGP
-278 DKGKLKWQRLTS
+278 DKGGIKWQRLTS
-290 ARALVILKNPRY
+290 GRALSILKNPRY
-302 AGAYY
+302 TGAYY

-325 VPRDQW
+325 VPSDEW
-331 LVLLKDIHPG
+331 LVLLKDVHPG

-349 ENLRRIRQNAIAYNV
+349 ENLRRLRRNAVAYNV
-364 IDRKTPPREGS
+364 VDRKTPPREGP
-375 CLLQGLAVCGKCGQ
+375 CLLQGLAICGKCGQ

-394 YKYQRKN
+394 YKYQKKGRVD
-401 RLKPVYLCQRNR
+401 PVYLCQRQR

-418 NSCQYIPGAAI
+418 NSCQYIPGASI

-438 ASVTPLTLEV
+438 ESVTPLTLEM

-459 FYEADKLRKQQV
+459 FNEADKLRKQQV
-471 QRAEYEANLAR
+471 ERAEYEANIAR

-504 TKLRHLQDANDYYE
+504 EKLRQLQDVSDYYE
-518 THRRRESE
+518 DHRQKESE
-526 KLKKAQQQKV
+526 KLKKAQQKEV
-536 LKLTRDFPA
+536 LKLARDFPKL
-545 IWKNPKTPA
+545 WKNPRTPV

-588 TLKLPLP
+588 TLKVPLP

-605 PKIVELV
+605 PKIVEIV
-612 DELLIDHSYSQIAT
+612 DELLTDHTYAEIAA
-626 ILNRRGYKSGQG
+626 LLDKRGYKSGQG
-638 HRIDR
+638 YQIDR
-643 RTVVGITHKYKLKT
+643 NVVKGITHKYKLKT
-657 RYARLRATGKLRVNE
+657 RFARLRATGKLTVNE
-672 VAGLLG
+672 VAKLLE

-689 KGIIK
+689 EGIIK

-699 DRNECLY
+699 DRNGCLF
-706 EHPGVNSPLMKK
+706 EHPGINSPLMKK
-718 RAQQAENN
+718 ERNRLKTKH

>member
-1 MHTGKF
+1 M
-7 KDEKLYANARFC
+7 NI
-19 TWSDIGNDKDHGQHY
+19 S
-34 PMQHRGG
+34 HR
-41 AVMNMSQQVNQKVT
+41 ANQKVT
-55 ASHLKRQAYCYV
+55 ASHLKRKAYCYV

-84 QYALRERAVAL
+84 QYALREKAVAL
-95 GWPVVQIVTV
+95 GWPVVQIETI
-105 DSDLGETATSVA
+105 DSDLGETATSVV
-117 DRKGFQKLMTE
+117 DRQGFQKLMTE
-128 VSLGRVGL
+128 VSMGRVGL

-153 RLLEICAITD
+153 RLLEICALTD
-163 TLILDEEGVYNPT
+163 TLILDEEGIYNPT

-215 KTRLPTGFVYNHND
+215 KTRLPTGFVYDHND

-272 RMHLGP
+272 RLHLGP
-278 DKGKLKWQRLTS
+278 DKGKIKWQRLTS
-290 ARALVILKNPRY
+290 GRALVILKNPRY

-313 RKNVDGSTTYFQ
+313 KKKVDGSTTYFV
-325 VPRDQW
+325 VPRDEW
-331 LVLLKDIHPG
+331 LVLIKDIHPG
-341 YITWEQYE
+341 FITWDQYE
-349 ENLRRIRQNAIAYNV
+349 ENLRRIRQNAVAYNV
-364 IDRKTPPREGS
+364 TDRKTPPREGP
-375 CLLQGLAVCGKCGQ
+375 CLLQGLVICGKCGQ

-394 YKYQRKN
+394 YKYQNKGRID
-401 RLKPVYLCQRNR
+401 PVYLCQRQR

-418 NSCQYIPGAAI
+418 NSCQYIPGASI

-438 ASVTPLTLEV
+438 ESVTPLTLDM

-459 FYEADKLRKQQV
+459 YNEADKLRKQQV
-471 QRAEYEANLAR
+471 ERAEYEANIAR

-504 TKLRHLQDANDYYE
+504 EKLRHLQDANDYYE
-518 THRRRESE
+518 THRRQESE
-526 KLKKAQQQKV
+526 KLKKAQQKEV
-536 LKLTRDFPA
+536 LKLAKDFPRL
-545 IWKNPKTPA
+545 WKNPRTPV

-565 EDVTMIRGEDI
+565 EDVTMIRGEEDL
-576 TLHVRFKGGATK
+576 TLHVRFKGGAKK
-588 TLKLPLP
+588 TLKLPPP
-595 LKGWQYNMTD
+595 LKSWQYNVTD
-605 PKIVELV
+605 PKIVEIV
-612 DELLIDHSYSQIAT
+612 DELLTDHTNSEIAK
-626 ILNRRGYKSGQG
+626 ILNKRGYKSGQG
-638 HRIDR
+638 HRIDS
-643 RTVVGITHKYKLKT
+643 RTVVGITHCYKLKT

-672 VAGLLG
+672 VANLLG
-678 VTVATVRRWGK
+678 VTVGTVRRWGK
-689 KGIIK
+689 KGFIK

-699 DRNECLY
+699 DRNGCLY

-718 RAQQAENN
+718 RA

>member
-1 MHTGKF
+1 
-7 KDEKLYANARFC
+7 
-19 TWSDIGNDKDHGQHY
+19 
-34 PMQHRGG
+34 
-41 AVMNMSQQVNQKVT
+41 MNMANQKVT

-84 QYALRERAVAL
+84 QYALRDRAIAL

-117 DRKGFQKLMTE
+117 DRQGFQKLMTE

-163 TLILDEEGVYNPT
+163 TLILDEEGIYNPT

-215 KTRLPTGFVYNHND
+215 KTRLPTGFVYDHND

-264 KDDVKFPC
+264 ADDMKFPC

-278 DKGKLKWQRLTS
+278 DKDKVKWQRLTS
-290 ARALVILKNPRY
+290 GRALSILKNPRF

-331 LVLLKDIHPG
+331 RVLIKDVHPG

-349 ENLRRIRQNAIAYNV
+349 ENLRRMRQNAVAYNN
-364 IDRKTPPREGS
+364 IDRKTPPREGP

-394 YKYQRKN
+394 YKYQRKA
-401 RLKPVYLCQRNR
+401 RLDPVYLCQRLR

-418 NSCQYIPGAAI
+418 NSCQYIPGAGI

-459 FYEADKLRKQQV
+459 FNEADKLRKQQV

-504 TKLRHLQDANDYYE
+504 EKLRHLQDANDYYE
-518 THRRRESE
+518 KHRRRESE
-526 KLKKAQQQKV
+526 RLKEVQQREVLQLAKNFPKL
-536 LKLTRDFPA
+536 
-545 IWKNPKTPA
+545 WKNPRTPV

-565 EDVTMIRGEDI
+565 EDVTMIRAEDI

-595 LKGWQYNMTD
+595 LKGWQYNVTD
-605 PKIVELV
+605 PKIVEIV
-612 DELLIDHSYSQIAT
+612 DELLSDHTYSEIAT
-626 ILNRRGYKSGQG
+626 ILNEGGYKSGQG

-643 RTVVGITHKYKLKT
+643 QTITGITHKYKLKT
-657 RYARLRATGKLRVNE
+657 RYARLRATGKLTVDE
-672 VAGLLG
+672 VASLLA

-699 DRNECLY
+699 DRNGCLY

-718 RAQQAENN
+718 RAQKTENI

>member
-1 MHTGKF
+1 
-7 KDEKLYANARFC
+7 
-19 TWSDIGNDKDHGQHY
+19 
-34 PMQHRGG
+34 
-41 AVMNMSQQVNQKVT
+41 MNMPYRANQKVT

-84 QYALRERAVAL
+84 QYALREHAIAL
-95 GWPVVQIVTV
+95 GWPMVQIVTI
-105 DSDLGETATSVA
+105 DTDLGETAASVA
-117 DRKGFQKLMTE
+117 DRQGFQKLMTE
-128 VSLGRVGL
+128 VSMGRVGL

-163 TLILDEEGVYNPT
+163 TLILDEEGIYNPT

-215 KTRLPTGFVYNHND
+215 KTRLPTGFVYDHND
-229 KIIIDPDKQVQQS
+229 KVIIDPDKQIQQCL
-242 IRLFFDIFQ
+242 RLFFDIFQ

-264 KDDVKFPC
+264 TDDMKFPC

-278 DKGKLKWQRLTS
+278 DKGKVKWQRLTS
-290 ARALVILKNPRY
+290 GRALSILNNPRF

-307 YGRQRS
+307 YGRQRT
-313 RKNVDGSTTYFQ
+313 RMNVDGSTTYFQ

-331 LVLLKDIHPG
+331 LVLIKDVHPG
-341 YITWEQYE
+341 YITWQQYE
-349 ENLRRIRQNAIAYNV
+349 DNLQRLRQNAVAYNV
-364 IDRKTPPREGS
+364 IDRKTPAREGP

-394 YKYQRKN
+394 YKYQKKGRIE
-401 RLKPVYLCQRNR
+401 PAYLCQRHR

-418 NSCQYIPGAAI
+418 SSCQYIPGAKI

-438 ASVTPLTLEV
+438 DSVTPLTLEV
-448 ALQVQKELENR
+448 ALQVQKELEDR
-459 FYEADKLRKQQV
+459 FNEADKLRKQQV
-471 QRAEYEANLAR
+471 QRAEYEANIAR

-504 TKLRHLQDANDYYE
+504 EKLRQLQDAIDYYE
-518 THRRRESE
+518 DHRQKESE
-526 KLKKAQQQKV
+526 KLKSAQKKEV
-536 LKLTRDFPA
+536 LKLAKDFPRL
-545 IWKNPKTPA
+545 WKNPRTPA

-565 EDVTMIRGEDI
+565 EDVTMIRGEENI
-576 TLHVRFKGGATK
+576 TLHVRFKGGAKK
-588 TLKLPLP
+588 TLTLPPP
-595 LKGWQYNMTD
+595 LKGWQYNATD
-605 PKIVELV
+605 PKIVQMV
-612 DELLIDHSYSQIAT
+612 DELLTDHNYAEIAT
-626 ILNRRGYKSGQG
+626 ILDNRGFKTSQDNRFDRNVIKS
-638 HRIDR
+638 
-643 RTVVGITHKYKLKT
+643 ITYNYKLKT
-657 RYARLRATGKLRVNE
+657 RFARLRATGKLTADE
-672 VAGLLG
+672 VASLLG
-678 VTVATVRRWGK
+678 VTAQTARKWGK
-689 KGIIK
+689 EGTIK

-699 DRNECLY
+699 DRNGCLY
-706 EHPGVNSPLMKK
+706 EHPGVNSPPMLSEHNQLIIKI
-718 RAQQAENN
+718 

>member
-1 MHTGKF
+1 
-7 KDEKLYANARFC
+7 
-19 TWSDIGNDKDHGQHY
+19 
-34 PMQHRGG
+34 
-41 AVMNMSQQVNQKVT
+41 MNMSRQANQKVT

-67 RQSTLKQVFE
+67 RQSTLKQVFH

-117 DRKGFQKLMTE
+117 DRQGFQKLMTE

-147 NNADWA
+147 NNADWS

-163 TLILDEEGVYNPT
+163 TLILDEEGIYDPT

-215 KTRLPTGFVYNHND
+215 KTRLPTGFVYDHND
-229 KIIIDPDKQVQQS
+229 KIMIDPDQQVQQS
-242 IRLFFDIFQ
+242 IRLFFDMFQ

-272 RMHLGP
+272 RIHLGP
-278 DKGKLKWQRLTS
+278 DKGQLKWQRLTS
-290 ARALVILKNPRY
+290 SRALVILKNPRY

-313 RKNVDGSTTYFQ
+313 RKNVDGSTTYFK
-325 VPRDQW
+325 VPRDEW
-331 LVLLKDIHPG
+331 RVLIKDAHPG
-341 YITWEQYE
+341 YISWDQYE
-349 ENLRRIRQNAIAYNV
+349 ENLRRIRQNAVAYNV
-364 IDRKTPPREGS
+364 VDRKTSPREGP
-375 CLLQGLAVCGKCGQ
+375 CLLQGLAICGKCGQ

-394 YKYQRKN
+394 YKYQNKGRID
-401 RLKPVYLCQRNR
+401 PVYLCQRHR

-418 NSCQYIPGAAI
+418 SSCQYIPGGTI

-438 ASVTPLTLEV
+438 ESVTPLTLDL
-448 ALQVQKELENR
+448 ALQVQKELETR
-459 FYEADKLRKQQV
+459 FNEADNLRKQQV
-471 QRAEYEANLAR
+471 KRAEYEAHLAR

-504 TKLRHLQDANDYYE
+504 EKLRQLQEASDYYE
-518 THRRRESE
+518 AHHRRESE
-526 KLKKAQQQKV
+526 NLKQTQEKAV
-536 LKLTRDFPA
+536 LKLAKDFPKL
-545 IWKNPKTPA
+545 WKNPKTPV

-565 EDVTMIRGEDI
+565 EDVTIIRGEDI

-605 PKIVELV
+605 PKIVEIV
-612 DELLIDHSYSQIAT
+612 DELLTDHTYAEIAT
-626 ILNRRGYKSGQG
+626 ILDKRGYKSGQG
-638 HRIDR
+638 HQIDR
-643 RTVVGITHKYKLKT
+643 NIVKGITHKYKLKT
-657 RYARLRATGKLRVNE
+657 RFARLRATGKLTVDE
-672 VAGLLG
+672 VASLLG
-678 VTVATVRRWGK
+678 VTAATVRRWGK
-689 KGIIK
+689 EGIIK

-699 DRNECLY
+699 DRNGCLY
-706 EHPGVNSPLMKK
+706 EHPGINSPLMKK
-718 RAQQAENN
+718 RRKRLKTNNLFES

>member
-1 MHTGKF
+1 
-7 KDEKLYANARFC
+7 
-19 TWSDIGNDKDHGQHY
+19 
-34 PMQHRGG
+34 
-41 AVMNMSQQVNQKVT
+41 MSQRTNQKVT
-55 ASHLKRQAYCYV
+55 ADHLKRQAYCYV

-84 QYALRERAVAL
+84 QYALRERAMAL

-105 DSDLGETATSVA
+105 DSDLGETAASVA
-117 DRKGFQKLMTE
+117 DRQGFQKLMIE

-153 RLLEICAITD
+153 RLLEICGITD
-163 TLILDEEGVYNPT
+163 TLILDEEGIYDPT

-201 LRGGI
+201 LRGGA
-206 LSKARRGEL
+206 LNKARRGEF
-215 KTRLPTGFVYNHND
+215 KTRLPTGFVYDHND

-242 IRLFFDIFQ
+242 LRLFFDIFQ

-272 RMHLGP
+272 RIHLGP
-278 DKGKLKWQRLTS
+278 NKGELKWQRLTS
-290 ARALVILKNPRY
+290 SRAQLILRNPRY

-313 RKNVDGSTTYFQ
+313 RRNVDGSTTYYT
-325 VPRDQW
+325 VPREEW
-331 LVLLKDIHPG
+331 IVLIKDAHPG

-349 ENLRRIRQNAIAYNV
+349 ENLRRVRQNAIAYNI
-364 IDRKTPPREGS
+364 IDRKTPPREGP

-394 YKYQRKN
+394 YKYQRKG
-401 RLKPVYLCQRNR
+401 RIEPAYLCQRNR

-418 NSCQYIPGAAI
+418 SSCQYIPGAGI
-429 DEAISKLLL
+429 DEAIGNLVLESI
-438 ASVTPLTLEV
+438 TPLTLDV

-459 FYEADKLRKQQV
+459 FNEADKLRKQQV
-471 QRAEYEANLAR
+471 ERAEYEANLAR

-491 NRLVADTLEAEWN
+491 NRLVADTLEAEWDE
-504 TKLRHLQDANDYYE
+504 KLRHLQAANDYYE
-518 THRRRESE
+518 KHRRRESE
-526 KLKKAQQQKV
+526 RLKKAQQEEV
-536 LKLTRDFPA
+536 LKLAKDFPRL
-545 IWKNPKTPA
+545 WKNPKTPV

-595 LKGWQYNMTD
+595 LQGWQYNLTD
-605 PKIVELV
+605 QKIVKIV
-612 DELLIDHSYSQIAT
+612 DELLSDHTYSEIAT
-626 ILNRRGYKSGQG
+626 ILNKRGYKSGQG

-643 RTVVGITHKYKLKT
+643 QTVVGITHKYKLKT
-657 RYARLRATGKLRVNE
+657 RYARLRATGKLTVNE
-672 VAGLLG
+672 VAKLLG
-678 VTVATVRRWGK
+678 VTVGTVRRRAK
-689 KGIIK
+689 KGNIK
-694 TYPYN
+694 MYPYN
-699 DRNECLY
+699 DRNGCLY
-706 EHPGVNSPLMKK
+706 EHPGVHSQLMKK
-718 RAQQAENN
+718 SA

>member
-1 MHTGKF
+1 MHTGKL
-7 KDEKLYANARFC
+7 KREKAYANAC
-19 TWSDIGNDKDHGQHY
+19 LCVWSNIGNDKDHGEHY
-34 PMQHRGG
+34 PMQPGGG
-41 AVMNMSQQVNQKVT
+41 AVMNMSQDVNQKVT

-84 QYALRERAVAL
+84 QYALRERAIAL

-117 DRKGFQKLMTE
+117 DRQGFQKLMTE

-163 TLILDEEGVYNPT
+163 TLILDEEGIYNPT

-215 KTRLPTGFVYNHND
+215 RTRLPTGFVYDHNG

-272 RMHLGP
+272 RLHFGP
-278 DKGKLKWQRLTS
+278 DKGELKWQRLTS
-290 ARALVILKNPRY
+290 GRAQVILKNPRY

-307 YGRQRS
+307 YGQQRS
-313 RKNVDGSTTYFQ
+313 QKNVDGSTTYFQ

-331 LVLLKDIHPG
+331 LVLIKDAHPG

-349 ENLRRIRQNAIAYNV
+349 ENLRRLRQNAIAYNV
-364 IDRKTPPREGS
+364 VDRKTPPREGP
-375 CLLQGLAVCGKCGQ
+375 CLLQGLAICGKCGQ

-394 YKYQRKN
+394 YKYQRKG
-401 RLKPVYLCQRNR
+401 RIDPVYLCQRHR

-418 NSCQYIPGAAI
+418 SSCQYIPGASI

-438 ASVTPLTLEV
+438 ESITPLTLEV
-448 ALQVQKELENR
+448 ALEVQKELENR
-459 FYEADKLRKQQV
+459 FNEADKLRKQQV
-471 QRAEYEANLAR
+471 VRAEYEANLAR

-504 TKLRHLQDANDYYE
+504 EKLRHLQDANDYYE
-518 THRRRESE
+518 THRRLESE
-526 KLKKAQQQKV
+526 KLKKAQQKEV
-536 LKLTRDFPA
+536 LQLAKDFPRL
-545 IWKNPKTPA
+545 WKNPRTPV

-565 EDVTMIRGEDI
+565 EDVTMIRAEDI
-576 TLHVRFKGGATK
+576 TLHIRFKGGATK
-588 TLKLPLP
+588 TLNLPLP
-595 LKGWQYNMTD
+595 LKGWEYNLTD
-605 PKIVELV
+605 PKIVEIV
-612 DELLIDHSYSQIAT
+612 DELLSDHSYSEIAT
-626 ILNRRGYKSGQG
+626 ILDERGYKSGQG

-657 RYARLRATGKLRVNE
+657 RYARLRATGKLTVDE
-672 VAGLLG
+672 VASLLG

-689 KGIIK
+689 TGIIK

-699 DRNECLY
+699 DRNGCLY

-718 RAQQAENN
+718 RAQAAENK